1 MVIAPARMGRERT
14 SKKTVTRIL
23 QIKRFSSPILFL
35 FFMLLMVLMKL
46 ILPRIDDAP
55 AMCNLKMVR
64 STDFPGCPD
73 EDRVG

>member
-1 MVIAPARMGRERT
+1 MAPARMGKERT

-23 QIKRFSSPILFL
+23 QMNRFSSPILFL
-35 FFMLLMVLMKL
+35 FFILLIVLIKL
-46 ILPRIDDAP
+46 ILPRIEDAP
-55 AMCNLKMVR
+55 AICNLKIVR

>member
-1 MVIAPARMGRERT
+1 VIAPARMGNERT

-23 QIKRFSSPILFL
+23 QINRFSSPILFL
-35 FFMLLMVLMKL
+35 FFILLMVLMKL
-46 ILPRIDDAP
+46 ILPRMEDAP
-55 AMCNLKMVR
+55 AMCSLKIVR